1 MRTKKDARDQYMN
14 RISQIEDSVLIK
26 IKESLAGD
34 ELTGMHIQDYEAKI
48 LQFLMALGGVKDV
61 LEIGTLYGYST
72 YALAKALP
80 FDGSLVTI
88 DSKQEHTARA
98 QELIRGSEV
107 FDRIEFMTGD
117 APKVLQSIEDS
128 FDMVFIDANKGG
140 YPDYL
145 KWAKDHIRKGGLII
159 GDNSFLFG
167 HVFGEPFSN
176 ESESDS
182 RIKKMQAF
190 NQALLEDSNFSS
202 CIIPTGEGLTVGVR
216 L

>member
-34 ELTGMHIQDYEAKI
+34 ELTGMHIQAYEAKI

-88 DSKQEHTARA
+88 DSKQEHTVRA